1 MEKTDFLLKTPF
13 FYVEYPFLVHQL
25 RFNVESVPVAMLKNR
40 FDVEF
45 VPGVM
50 LQQLMLTSNPGFFVG
65 ISVHNYVNRV
75 DRDPKHVLLPISGYR
90 RPHGLKISA

>member
-1 MEKTDFLLKTPF
+1 MSKTPV

-25 RFNVESVPVAMLKNR
+25 RFNVESVPVAMLNNS
-40 FDVEF
+40 FDAEF

-65 ISVHNYVNRV
+65 ASDTITS
-75 DRDPKHVLLPISGYR
+75 I
-90 RPHGLKISA
+90 GLTGTRNTFCFQSRAIEGPTA

>member
-1 MEKTDFLLKTPF
+1 
-13 FYVEYPFLVHQL
+13 
-25 RFNVESVPVAMLKNR
+25 MLKNR

-50 LQQLMLTSNPGFFVG
+50 LQQLMLTSNPGFSLG

-75 DRDPKHVLLPISGYR
+75 DKDPKHVLLPDSGYR